1 MRGWKNGDEK
11 YTEDRKMG
19 GKKLLLFLM
28 CFWYKKRKEK
38 KKMVF
43 YITIIYKD
51 HIVYNSFILD
61 QEAGTTE
68 QGQELVVIYIV

>member
-28 CFWYKKRKEK
+28 CFWYKKEK
-38 KKMVF
+38 KRKKKGILYNN
-43 YITIIYKD
+43 YIQRAYCI
-51 HIVYNSFILD
+51 
-61 QEAGTTE
+61 
-68 QGQELVVIYIV
+68 

>member
-1 MRGWKNGDEK
+1 MRGWKNGDKK

-38 KKMVF
+38 KKKGILYNN
-43 YITIIYKD
+43 YIQRVNITPSYSTKR
-51 HIVYNSFILD
+51 
-61 QEAGTTE
+61 QEQLNKGKN
-68 QGQELVVIYIV
+68 LL